1 MPLSR
6 ISQKQILARVTL
18 NGTDGTAADAGDFIV
33 QSTSADEDDNILL
46 EESTDFGTDI
56 LTSEG
61 ITPPENIFRK
71 NENTLKADHTISHNE
86 NAMAAGPLTVDD
98 GITLTVEGNLTI
110 VGVQF

>member
-18 NGTDGTAADAGDFIV
+18 NGTDGSATDAGDFIV
-33 QSTSADEDDNILL
+33 QDTSADEDDNILL
-46 EESTDFGTDI
+46 EENTDFGTDI

-71 NENTLKADHTISHNE
+71 NENTLYADHTISHNE
-86 NAMAAGPLTVDD
+86 NAIAGGPLTVAS
-98 GITLTVEGNLTI
+98 GITLTVEGNLSI
-110 VGVQF
+110 V

>member
-18 NGTDGTAADAGDFIV
+18 NGTDGSATDAGDFIV
-33 QSTSADEDDNILL
+33 QNTSADENDNILL
-46 EESTDFGTDI
+46 EENTDFGTDI

-71 NENTLKADHTISHNE
+71 NENTLTVNHTISHNE
-86 NAMAAGPLTVDD
+86 NAIAGGPITVLS
-98 GITLTVEGNLTI
+98 GVTLTIEGNLSI
-110 VGVQF
+110 V

>member
-46 EESTDFGTDI
+46 EDSTDFGTDI
-56 LTSEG
+56 LSATG
-61 ITPPENIFRK
+61 TVNPAENIFRK
-71 NENTLKADHTISHNE
+71 NENTLTVSHTISHNE
-86 NAMAAGPLTVDD
+86 NAMTAGPLTVES
-98 GITLTVEGNLTI
+98 GVTLTVEGNLTI
-110 VGVQF
+110 V

>member
-6 ISQKQILARVTL
+6 ITQKQILARVTL

-46 EESTDFGTDI
+46 EENTDFRTDI

-61 ITPPENIFRK
+61 INPPENIFIK
-71 NENTLKADHTISHNE
+71 NE
-86 NAMAAGPLTVDD
+86 LTKF
-98 GITLTVEGNLTI
+98 I
-110 VGVQF
+110 VCIKRSLNIQKFKIKIE

>member
-6 ISQKQILARVTL
+6 ITQKQVLARVTL
-18 NGTDGTAADAGDFIV
+18 NGTDGTSTDAGDFIV
-33 QSTSADEDDNILL
+33 LNTSADENDSLVL
-46 EESTDFGTDI
+46 EEHTDFGTDI

-61 ITPPENIFRK
+61 INPPENIFRK
-71 NENTLKADHTISHNE
+71 NENTLKVDHTISHNE

-110 VGVQF
+110 V

>member
-33 QSTSADEDDNILL
+33 LNTSADENDSLVL
-46 EESTDFGTDI
+46 EENTDFGTDI
-56 LTSEG
+56 LTAEQ
-61 ITPPENIFRK
+61 INPAENIFRK
-71 NENTLKADHTISHNE
+71 NENTLKVDHTISHNE

-98 GITLTVEGNLTI
+98 GVTLTVEGNLTI
-110 VGVQF
+110 V